1 MSALPLPTSTSTD
14 DSAAN
19 VRRGIIL
26 AGGSGTRLFPLTL
39 AVSKQ
44 LMPVYD
50 KPMIYY
56 PLSTLMLAG
65 IREILIISTPAD
77 LPHFKR
83 LLGDGA
89 QIGLSLSYAEQPSP
103 DGLAQAFHIAGDTGF
118 LTGEQSSAL
127 ILGDNLFYGH
137 DLSKSLERAHGRAT
151 GATIFGYHVADATS
165 YGVVEFAAD
174 GRVVSLEEKP
184 AQPKSNYAIPGIYFY
199 DAEVVALARS
209 LKPSKR
215 GELEI
220 TDLNSLYLAAGK
232 LHVEVLGRGTAWL
245 DTGTH
250 DSLLDAAQFV
260 AVIENR
266 QGLKIACLEEI
277 AFRQNWI
284 DRTSLET
291 NIKKLGKSSYGAYL
305 RKLLAEVG

>member
-1 MSALPLPTSTSTD
+1 M
-14 DSAAN
+14 N
-19 VRRGIIL
+19 RKGIIL
-26 AGGSGTRLFPLTL
+26 AGGSGTRLWPLTI

-56 PLSTLMLAG
+56 PLSVLMLAG
-65 IREILIISTPAD
+65 IREVLVISTPTD
-77 LPHFKR
+77 LPLFKK
-83 LLGDGA
+83 LLGDGTNL
-89 QIGLSLSYAEQPSP
+89 GLKLSYAEQPSP

-118 LTGEQSSAL
+118 LTGSEPSAL
-127 ILGDNLFYGH
+127 VLGDNLFYGH
-137 DLSKSLERAHGRAT
+137 DFTRSLEAAGART
-151 GATIFGYHVADATS
+151 SGATIFGYHVADPTS

-174 GRVVSLEEKP
+174 GRVLSLEEKP

-199 DAEVVALARS
+199 DADVVKISRT

-220 TDLNSLYLAAGK
+220 TDLNRLYLDAGT
-232 LHVEVLGRGTAWL
+232 LRVELLGRGTAWL

-250 DSLLDAAQFV
+250 DSLLEAGQFV
-260 AVIENR
+260 SVIENR

-277 AFRQNWI
+277 GFRQGWL
-284 DRTSLET
+284 SKAALEVS
-291 NIKKLGKSSYGAYL
+291 IAKLGKSNYGAYL
-305 RKLLAEVG
+305 KKLLTES